1 MILSS
6 LYIPLGALVEDGI
19 YFVPLPQG
27 DRKSGYSI
35 QFLNTTTGKIQRVA
49 SIGKAPWG
57 LTVSA
62 DRRSILYGQIDET
75 DNLMLVDNFR

>member
-19 YFVPLPQG
+19 YFVPQRGP
-27 DRKSGYSI
+27 KPGYSI

-49 SIGKAPWG
+49 STGKVLYC

-62 DRRSILYGQIDET
+62 DRRSILYEQVDET
-75 DNLMLVDNFR
+75 DNLMLVDNFH